1 MTQFS
6 NIFSSFS
13 SASTT
18 HRIVTEL
25 DRGSNVGDENDV
37 GDKVGRDQSWHKW
50 PSAPRALFCQPTRF
64 SATLHGTVH
73 FGDVWC
79 ALLNNLWCG
88 VIWCIIVH
96 FGEVF
101 VWFCM
106 VWCNSMEWYGMVW
119 CKWNGFIQY
128 GAKYGMV
135 WNGTEWSKPSPS
147 PSIPFL
153 LVKQGSPGRFPAEK
167 CLHNFLDFRFFNR
180 GKR

>member
-1 MTQFS
+1 MGPTKLHLLWH
-6 NIFSSFS
+6 N
-13 SASTT
+13 SATD
-18 HRIVTEL
+18 HHFHLLRLLTEL
-25 DRGSNVGDENDV
+25 LQSWTQLGSNVGDENDV

-106 VWCNSMEWYGMVW
+106 VWCNSMEWYGTVW

-128 GAKYGMV
+128 GA
-135 WNGTEWSKPSPS
+135 NPLRLPPSLS
-147 PSIPFL
+147 
-153 LVKQGSPGRFPAEK
+153 
-167 CLHNFLDFRFFNR
+167 CL
-180 GKR
+180 

>member
-1 MTQFS
+1 M
-6 NIFSSFS
+6 
-13 SASTT
+13 
-18 HRIVTEL
+18 
-25 DRGSNVGDENDV
+25 GDENDV

-106 VWCNSMEWYGMVW
+106 VWY
-119 CKWNGFIQY
+119 K
-128 GAKYGMV
+128 V
-135 WNGTEWSKPSPS
+135 WNGMVRYGANGMVLYSMVQTLSVSLH
-147 PSIPFL
+147 PFL
-153 LVKQGSPGRFPAEK
+153 ACKTGQSWEVSSREMFAQIFGF
-167 CLHNFLDFRFFNR
+167 
-180 GKR
+180 

>member
-1 MTQFS
+1 MGPTKLHLS
-6 NIFSSFS
+6 WHN
-13 SASTT
+13 SATD
-18 HRIVTEL
+18 HHFHLLRLLTEL
-25 DRGSNVGDENDV
+25 LQSWTQLGSNVGDENDV

-101 VWFCM
+101 GWFCM
-106 VWCNSMEWYGMVW
+106 VWCNVWNGMVRYGANGMVLYSMVQSMEWYGMV
-119 CKWNGFIQY
+119 QY
-128 GAKYGMV
+128 GA
-135 WNGTEWSKPSPS
+135 NPLRLPPSLS
-147 PSIPFL
+147 
-153 LVKQGSPGRFPAEK
+153 
-167 CLHNFLDFRFFNR
+167 CL
-180 GKR
+180 